1 MFLAV
6 TFSVSICV
14 FFFCILCLAAFF
26 MFFFLVFVFCLVKAV
41 AVVICILWKSN
52 REREQSCLLQPAIRY
67 VAVKPI
73 INVVINNGMY
83 CKGHIIINNTSLQR
97 PAFYKQSE
105 CDIFL
110 VKRK

>member
-14 FFFCILCLAAFF
+14 FFLYIVFSSVFHVL
-26 MFFFLVFVFCLVKAV
+26 FLVFVFCLVKAV

-52 REREQSCLLQPAIRY
+52 REREQSCFLQPAIRY